1 MTFTKM
7 SVFGSCLTDRR
18 IPMSMYAV
26 LVTTVAMS
34 SIHILLGFI
43 SVIVGIV
50 SSIQAEVWLAHRV
63 SPIWSGGFFIITG
76 ILGIFCAQKKT
87 AYVILC
93 FTAFSIV
100 SLVTAVVNIQL
111 LRLGLVN
118 HTTDGQTFQK
128 EKLDILI
135 IIALVAAGLE
145 TLICMV
151 SSFVSCRLAKAAK
164 KEMFKKRDGT
174 FHVQVL
180 GEKDVVIVTKHHKK
194 NKKCPDRQALTAEH
208 GGSLTLHV
216 IERKKAEALQK
227 KRQIQMAE
235 LLKSSRGKRPSTA
248 EDAEQ
253 LTELRTARCSL
264 SVV

>member
-174 FHVQVL
+174 FHVQ
-180 GEKDVVIVTKHHKK
+180 
-194 NKKCPDRQALTAEH
+194 EH